1 MKYVFYD
8 TAHNQ
13 YIGEGKGIKK
23 AIDIFEDTL
32 NALDIKD
39 IRCDIFE
46 DDADIEHDQ
55 PDQAITGEQFRNRAK
70 VLGALPVKSET
81 NRFLGALPVKSETKT
96 ESTGDIK
103 PVSQDRAGILKNLSI
118 EEQAYVIGRVAD
130 QMLLDELDRR
140 MNSYNSTLDK
150 ILGNIKGLEVRI

>member
-8 TAHNQ
+8 TDHNQ
-13 YIGEGKGIKK
+13 YIGEAKDIRK
-23 AIDIFEDTL
+23 AIDLFEGSLD
-32 NALDIKD
+32 ALDIQQ
-39 IRCDIFE
+39 ISCMVFE
-46 DDADIEHDQ
+46 DNADIEHDQ
-55 PDQAITGEQFRNRAK
+55 PDQEMTGEQFKKRAEFMTGSTLS
-70 VLGALPVKSET
+70 VLS
-81 NRFLGALPVKSETKT
+81 KT
-96 ESTGDIK
+96 DPIDNSNIK

>member
-8 TAHNQ
+8 TDNNT
-13 YIGEGKGIKK
+13 YIGEAKDIRK
-23 AIDIFEDTL
+23 AIDLFEDTL
-32 NALDIKD
+32 NALDIQY
-39 IRCDIFE
+39 ISCMVFE
-46 DDADIEHDQ
+46 DNADIEHDQ
-55 PDQAITGEQFRNRAK
+55 PDQVMTGEQFKKRAEFMTGFS
-70 VLGALPVKSET
+70 LTEVKSKD
-81 NRFLGALPVKSETKT
+81 NNDQ
-96 ESTGDIK
+96 DIK

>member
-1 MKYVFYD
+1 MKYIFYD

-23 AIDIFEDTL
+23 AIEIFEDTL
-32 NALDIKD
+32 NVLDIKD
-39 IRCDIFE
+39 ISCDIFE

-70 VLGALPVKSET
+70 
-81 NRFLGALPVKSETKT
+81 FLGALPVKTETKT
-96 ESTGDIK
+96 KINGDIE

-118 EEQAYVIGRVAD
+118 EEQAYVIGKVAD

-140 MNSYNSTLDK
+140 MNSYNSALDK

>member
-8 TAHNQ
+8 TDHNQ
-13 YIGEGKGIKK
+13 YIGEAKDIRK
-23 AIDIFEDTL
+23 AIDLFEATL
-32 NALDIKD
+32 DALDIQQ
-39 IRCDIFE
+39 ISCMVFE
-46 DDADIEHDQ
+46 DNADIEHDQ
-55 PDQAITGEQFRNRAK
+55 PDQEMTGEQFKKRAEFMTGFS
-70 VLGALPVKSET
+70 LTEVKS
-81 NRFLGALPVKSETKT
+81 K
-96 ESTGDIK
+96 ESNDQDIK

>member
-8 TAHNQ
+8 TDHNQ
-13 YIGEGKGIKK
+13 YIGEAKDIRK
-23 AIDIFEDTL
+23 AIDLFEGTL
-32 NALDIKD
+32 DALDIQQ
-39 IRCDIFE
+39 ISCMVFE
-46 DDADIEHDQ
+46 DNADIEHDQ
-55 PDQAITGEQFRNRAK
+55 PDQEMTGEQFKKRAEFMTGFS
-70 VLGALPVKSET
+70 LTEVKS
-81 NRFLGALPVKSETKT
+81 K
-96 ESTGDIK
+96 ESNDQDIK

>member
-8 TAHNQ
+8 KVNNQ
-13 YIGEGKGIKK
+13 FIGEAKDINK
-23 AIDIFEDTL
+23 ALELFEDTL
-32 NALDIKD
+32 NAVDIDD
-39 IRCDIFE
+39 ISCMIF
-46 DDADIEHDQ
+46 DNDADIEHDQ
-55 PDQAITGEQFRNRAK
+55 PDQELTGEQFRNRAK
-70 VLGALPVKSET
+70 YLGVLPKGISKGNET
-81 NRFLGALPVKSETKT
+81 A
-96 ESTGDIK
+96 GDIQ

-140 MNSYNSTLDK
+140 MNSYNSTLDT

>member
-8 TAHNQ
+8 KEHNQ
-13 YIGEGKGIKK
+13 FIGE
-23 AIDIFEDTL
+23 A
-32 NALDIKD
+32 KD
-39 IRCDIFE
+39 IRKALELFDDTLTVLGPELISCMVFE

-55 PDQAITGEQFRNRAK
+55 PDQLLTGEQFTRRAQL
-70 VLGALPVKSET
+70 LGAGSQ
-81 NRFLGALPVKSETKT
+81 FLTLNKADTVEHS
-96 ESTGDIK
+96 DIK
-103 PVSQDRAGILKNLSI
+103 PLSQDRAGILKNLSI

>member
-8 TAHNQ
+8 VDHNQ
-13 YIGEGKGIKK
+13 YIGEAKDIRK
-23 AIDIFEDTL
+23 AIDLFEATL
-32 NALDIKD
+32 DALDIQQ
-39 IRCDIFE
+39 ISCMVFE
-46 DDADIEHDQ
+46 DNADIEHDQ
-55 PDQAITGEQFRNRAK
+55 PDQEMTGEQFKKRAEFMTGFS
-70 VLGALPVKSET
+70 LTEVKSKDT
-81 NRFLGALPVKSETKT
+81 DQ
-96 ESTGDIK
+96 DIK

>member
-8 TAHNQ
+8 TDHNQ
-13 YIGEGKGIKK
+13 YIGEAKDIRK
-23 AIDIFEDTL
+23 AIDLFEATL
-32 NALDIKD
+32 DALDIQQISCMVFKD
-39 IRCDIFE
+39 N
-46 DDADIEHDQ
+46 ADIEHDQ
-55 PDQAITGEQFRNRAK
+55 PDQEMTGEQFKKRAEFMTGLTELTSK
-70 VLGALPVKSET
+70 ET
-81 NRFLGALPVKSETKT
+81 VQ
-96 ESTGDIK
+96 DIK

>member
-8 TAHNQ
+8 TDHNQ
-13 YIGEGKGIKK
+13 YIGEAKDIRK
-23 AIDIFEDTL
+23 AIDLFEGTL
-32 NALDIKD
+32 DALDIQQ
-39 IRCDIFE
+39 ISCMVFE
-46 DDADIEHDQ
+46 DNADIERDQ
-55 PDQAITGEQFRNRAK
+55 PDQEMTGEQFKKRAEFMTGFS
-70 VLGALPVKSET
+70 LTEVKS
-81 NRFLGALPVKSETKT
+81 KDIDQ
-96 ESTGDIK
+96 DIK

>member
-8 TAHNQ
+8 TDHNQ
-13 YIGEGKGIKK
+13 YIGEAKDIRK
-23 AIDIFEDTL
+23 AIDLFEATL
-32 NALDIKD
+32 DALDIQQ
-39 IRCDIFE
+39 ICCMVFE
-46 DDADIEHDQ
+46 DNADIEHDQ
-55 PDQAITGEQFRNRAK
+55 PDQEMTGEQFKKRAEFMTGFSLK
-70 VLGALPVKSET
+70 EVKS
-81 NRFLGALPVKSETKT
+81 NDQ
-96 ESTGDIK
+96 DIK

>member
-8 TAHNQ
+8 TEHKQ
-13 YIGEGKGIKK
+13 YIGEVKDIRK

-32 NALDIKD
+32 NVLDIQH
-39 IRCDIFE
+39 ISCMIFE
-46 DDADIEHDQ
+46 DNADVEHDQ
-55 PDQAITGEQFRNRAK
+55 PDRVMTGEQFKKRAEFMTGFN
-70 VLGALPVKSET
+70 LTEVKSKD
-81 NRFLGALPVKSETKT
+81 NDQ
-96 ESTGDIK
+96 DIK
-103 PVSQDRAGILKNLSI
+103 PLSQDRAGILKNLSI

>member
-8 TAHNQ
+8 TDNNM
-13 YIGEGKGIKK
+13 YIGEAKDIRK
-23 AIDIFEDTL
+23 AIDLFEDTL
-32 NALDIKD
+32 NALDIQY
-39 IRCDIFE
+39 ISCMVFE
-46 DDADIEHDQ
+46 DNADIEHDQ
-55 PDQAITGEQFRNRAK
+55 PDQVMTGEQFKKRAEFMTGST
-70 VLGALPVKSET
+70 LTIL
-81 NRFLGALPVKSETKT
+81 NKT
-96 ESTGDIK
+96 DPIDNSNIK

-118 EEQAYVIGRVAD
+118 EEQAYVIGKVAD

>member
-8 TAHNQ
+8 TDYNQ
-13 YIGEGKGIKK
+13 YIGEAKDIRK
-23 AIDIFEDTL
+23 AIDLFEATL
-32 NALDIKD
+32 DALDIEQ
-39 IRCDIFE
+39 ISCMVFE
-46 DDADIEHDQ
+46 DNADVEHDK
-55 PDQAITGEQFRNRAK
+55 PDQVMTGDQFKKRAEFMTGFS
-70 VLGALPVKSET
+70 LTEVKS
-81 NRFLGALPVKSETKT
+81 K
-96 ESTGDIK
+96 ESNDQDIK

>member
-8 TAHNQ
+8 TEHKQ
-13 YIGEGKGIKK
+13 IIGE
-23 AIDIFEDTL
+23 A
-32 NALDIKD
+32 KD
-39 IRCDIFE
+39 IRRALELFDDTTNVLDPENISCMVFE
-46 DDADIEHDQ
+46 DDADIENDQ
-55 PDQAITGEQFRNRAK
+55 PDQLLTGEQFQKRAQY
-70 VLGALPVKSET
+70 LGAGSPVIVLNKSDPIA
-81 NRFLGALPVKSETKT
+81 NS
-96 ESTGDIK
+96 DIK

>member
-23 AIDIFEDTL
+23 AIEIFEDTL
-32 NALDIKD
+32 NILDIKD
-39 IRCDIFE
+39 ISCDIFE

-70 VLGALPVKSET
+70 
-81 NRFLGALPVKSETKT
+81 FLGALPVKESTKFLGALPAKAET

>member
-8 TAHNQ
+8 TDHNQ
-13 YIGEGKGIKK
+13 YIGEAKDIRK
-23 AIDIFEDTL
+23 AIDLFEGTL
-32 NALDIKD
+32 DALDIQQ
-39 IRCDIFE
+39 ISCMVFE
-46 DDADIEHDQ
+46 DNADVEHDQ
-55 PDQAITGEQFRNRAK
+55 PDQVMTGEQFKKRAEFMTGFS
-70 VLGALPVKSET
+70 LTEVKSKEC
-81 NRFLGALPVKSETKT
+81 NDQ
-96 ESTGDIK
+96 DIK

>member
-13 YIGEGKGIKK
+13 YIGEAKDIRK
-23 AIDIFEDTL
+23 ALDLFEDTL
-32 NALDIKD
+32 NVLDPKD
-39 IRCDIFE
+39 ISCMIFE
-46 DDADIEHDQ
+46 DNADIEHEQ
-55 PDQAITGEQFRNRAK
+55 PDQVLTGDNFRKRAQY
-70 VLGALPVKSET
+70 LGATPITKPEIIDNSSE
-81 NRFLGALPVKSETKT
+81 V
-96 ESTGDIK
+96 K

>member
-8 TAHNQ
+8 TEHNQ
-13 YIGEGKGIKK
+13 YIGESKDIRK
-23 AIDIFEDTL
+23 AIDLFEDTL
-32 NALDIKD
+32 DALDIQH
-39 IRCDIFE
+39 ISCMVFE
-46 DDADIEHDQ
+46 DNADIEHDQ
-55 PDQAITGEQFRNRAK
+55 PDQLMTGEQFKKRAEFMTGFS
-70 VLGALPVKSET
+70 LTEVKSKDS
-81 NRFLGALPVKSETKT
+81 NDQ
-96 ESTGDIK
+96 DIK
-103 PVSQDRAGILKNLSI
+103 PLSQDRAGILKNLSI